1 MGWKETKITKND
13 NENVTVSKF
22 EYNDQYYD
30 VTDANW
36 GTIFDQIADD
46 VSNQAPTAPTDVTE
60 GAEGTGGES
69 GKTGFYRSA
78 GKVHEGD
85 RYPDHRLCRKKICSQ
100 R

>member
-1 MGWKETKITKND
+1 MERNQDYKND

-69 GKTGFYRSA
+69 GKLVLPISWEST
-78 GKVHEGD
+78 
-85 RYPDHRLCRKKICSQ
+85 
-100 R
+100 